1 MGMQIQGVC
10 SGIRPRWG
18 LHTQDTRPGQDH
30 VASEMKDS
38 WQACP
43 FPPSLPTSE
52 PGPKIEMIKSHHL
65 GCPSPKR
72 RKVLRGSPPPPQP
85 TSRKIAHA
93 KKEPGLLLSGNIN
106 QGNRVARSELSRV
119 CMQLGGRGYQHKP
132 AIPDL
137 GSSRDHTGLSGTQL
151 NLP

>member
-43 FPPSLPTSE
+43 FPPSLPTS
-52 PGPKIEMIKSHHL
+52 
-65 GCPSPKR
+65 
-72 RKVLRGSPPPPQP
+72 
-85 TSRKIAHA
+85 
-93 KKEPGLLLSGNIN
+93 GLLLSGNIN